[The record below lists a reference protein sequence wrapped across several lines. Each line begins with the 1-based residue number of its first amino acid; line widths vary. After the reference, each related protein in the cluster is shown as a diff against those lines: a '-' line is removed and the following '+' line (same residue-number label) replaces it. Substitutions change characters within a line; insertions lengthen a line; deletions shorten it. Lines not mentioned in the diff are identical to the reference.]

1 MSYLHTHRS
10 ELVALLLTLALIVVG
25 LAASPPAAAQP
36 GTFYVAT
43 SGSDT
48 PAAGTAASPWAT
60 IGYAITRV
68 PDGSTILVRSGE
80 YSGQVRLDRSFAQ
93 GVTVRSE
100 QPYQARLR
108 HSAQVVI
115 IYNGQGIT
123 LEGFDIAHSGAGA
136 SALVVHIQNLRSQG
150 VVSRITLRNNIIH
163 DSYNNDI
170 LKINN
175 GAEQITVSGNLF
187 YNQTGSDEHIDINS
201 VREVVVQDNIFLN
214 DFAGSGRSN
223 ANNTSAY
230 VVIKDSN
237 GNDDGLLGSRDITL
251 RRNIFLS
258 WEGSVGYG
266 FVQVGEDGTA
276 NYEADGV
283 LLENNLLLG
292 NAANRMRAPFAV
304 MGSRNVTIRHN
315 TVSGDLPSSAFGMRL
330 YRFGDNQPNA
340 DLRFYNNLWS
350 DPGGTMSTFSD
361 TPQGETS
368 SFILN
373 NNLYWNGGQP
383 LPNDPADLVNIT
395 DDDARVLADPRL
407 GSQAGLV
414 PPRWS
419 GSQFA
424 DGSATIR
431 QAFERLAT
439 SYGTPGAGSAALDK
453 ALPAQAPADDLLGNP
468 RPRGAAPDLGAL
480 EVQQGTPPPPPPVR
494 DKRLFL
500 ALLRR

>member
-1 MSYLHTHRS
+1 MHQLRS
-10 ELVALLLTLALIVVG
+10 VSSLLLALALLVG
-25 LAASPPAAAQP
+25 LAASRPVAAQP
-36 GTFYVAT
+36 GSFYVAT
-43 SGSDT
+43 NGSDV
-48 PAAGTAASPWAT
+48 PANGSSAAPWAT

-68 PDGSTILVRSGE
+68 PDGSTILVRPGE
-80 YSGQVRLDRSFAQ
+80 YSGQVRLDASFAQ
-93 GVTVRSE
+93 GVSVRSE

-108 HSAQVVI
+108 HNAQVVI

-123 LEGFDIAHSGAGA
+123 LEGFDIAHSGPGAG
-136 SALVVHIQNLRSQG
+136 ALVVHIQNLRSQG

-175 GAEQITVSGNLF
+175 GAQNITVSGNLF

-223 ANNTSAY
+223 ANSTSAY

-292 NAANRMRAPFAV
+292 NATNRMRAPFAV
-304 MGSRNVTIRHN
+304 MGSRNVTIRNN
-315 TVSGDLPSSAFGMRL
+315 TVSGDLPASAFGMRL
-330 YRFGDNQPNA
+330 YSFGDNQPNA
-340 DLRFYNNLWS
+340 ELRFYNNLWS
-350 DPGGTMSTFSD
+350 DPGGTMGTFSD
-361 TPQGETS
+361 TPQGQTA
-368 SFILN
+368 SFVLST
-373 NNLYWNGGQP
+373 NLYWNGGQP
-383 LPNDPADLVNIT
+383 LPNNPAALVNIAADT
-395 DDDARVLADPRL
+395 ARVVGDPRL

-424 DGSATIR
+424 DGSASIR

-439 SYGTPGAGSAALDK
+439 QYGTPGVGSAALDK
-453 ALPAQAPADDLLGNP
+453 ALPAQSPADDLLGNL

-480 EVQQGTPPPPPPVR
+480 EVQQGAEPPAR
-494 DKRLFL
+494 DKGLFL
-500 ALLRR
+500 PLLRR